1 MDKTLAGVL
10 ASTLE
15 AWENCRKNDN
25 REWAGKHD
33 ATLTSLCQKHLPSGS
48 GFNIGTTFV
57 RSSSSTTKL
66 VFNAPYHHMDEH
78 GHYDGWTEHVVTV
91 RPTFTGLDIKV
102 SGRDRNGI
110 KDYIHEVFYTAL
122 TKVIT

>member
-1 MDKTLAGVL
+1 MDKTVAGVL

-15 AWENCRKNDN
+15 AWENCRKNDK
-25 REWAGKHD
+25 REWAYNHD
-33 ATLTSLCQKHLPSGS
+33 DTLKTLCQVHLPSGS

-57 RSSSSTTKL
+57 RSSSSSTKL
-66 VFNAPYHHMDEH
+66 VFNAPFHHMDEN
-78 GHYDGWTEHVVTV
+78 GCYDGWTEHVVTV

-102 SGRDRNGI
+102 SGKNRNDI
-110 KDYIHEVFYTAL
+110 KDYIHEVFNTAL